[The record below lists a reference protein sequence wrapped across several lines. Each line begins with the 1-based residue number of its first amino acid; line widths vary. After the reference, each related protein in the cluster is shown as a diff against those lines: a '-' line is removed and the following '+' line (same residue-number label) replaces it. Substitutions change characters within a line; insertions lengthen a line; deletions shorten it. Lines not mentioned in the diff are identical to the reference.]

1 MPIIFDQVT
10 ADITPP
16 APATSG
22 PGEAGR
28 ASGEPALD
36 PQDLQRELQRHAERA
51 ARLSAD

>member
-10 ADITPP
+10 VDITPP

-22 PGEAGR
+22 PGESRGP
-28 ASGEPALD
+28 SGEPALD

-51 ARLSAD
+51 TRLSAD